1 MVITTI
7 IKAAVGHF
15 MTNRITRKFKQ
26 FFVQYNYDFLPSHL
40 ALMNSPPSP
49 FARLTALTLSMGVV
63 ITIGWVYWG
72 QLDVQATS
80 TGRLIVS
87 GHSQV
92 IQAYEQS
99 RLTELH
105 VKKRATCKKRGTSAH
120 P

>member
-1 MVITTI
+1 
-7 IKAAVGHF
+7 

-63 ITIGWVYWG
+63 ITIGWAYWG
-72 QLDVQATS
+72 LLDVQATS

>member
-1 MVITTI
+1 M
-7 IKAAVGHF
+7 
-15 MTNRITRKFKQ
+15 
-26 FFVQYNYDFLPSHL
+26 
-40 ALMNSPPSP
+40 
-49 FARLTALTLSMGVV
+49 TLSIGVV
-63 ITIGWVYWG
+63 ITIGWAYWG

-105 VKKRATCKKRGTSAH
+105 VKKGEPLLTLDALGVSQDIIGISYQIEYHTIEKLLYQSLLENKIPHQQLTFHQLTKRQ
-120 P
+120 